1 MGLRSWLNQRILAFL
16 NDPLPRYEQRG
27 WNDPAALARH
37 IRIGDVLL
45 VTGDTRIA
53 AIIRYLTQ
61 SAWSHAALYVGD
73 ELLRRGGERARALE
87 RRYGRD
93 AARLVIEALPEGVV
107 ATPLTKYVDYNIR
120 LVRAHGLRREDRDR
134 IVEDAVGALG
144 WRYDVRNVLDL
155 ARYLVPVTLV
165 PARFRRNAL
174 RFGSG
179 VPTEVICS
187 SLIGELFQRVRFPIL
202 PPSELPGG
210 AGAEAPLPAR
220 VRFLRRVLRRR
231 HRDYSPLFRF
241 RHPTLL
247 TPADFDLSPYFEVVK
262 FNVIADGDFDYRQ
275 IRWEPEPVAAP
286 LETTAEAV
294 GADLKKDAPSHG

>member
-1 MGLRSWLNQRILAFL
+1 MGLRSRLNQRLLAFL
-16 NDPLPRYEQRG
+16 NEPLPRYEQRG
-27 WNDPAALARH
+27 WNDPSALARH
-37 IRIGDVLL
+37 IRVGDVLL
-45 VTGDTRIA
+45 VNGDSRIA

-73 ELLRRGGERARALE
+73 ELLRQGGERARELE
-87 RRYGRD
+87 RRYGAD
-93 AARLVIEALPEGVV
+93 AGRLLIEALPEGVV
-107 ATPLTKYVDYNIR
+107 ATPLAKYVDFNIR

-134 IVEDAVGALG
+134 IVADAVSALG

-174 RFGSG
+174 RLGSG

-202 PPSELPGG
+202 PPSELPGTS
-210 AGAEAPLPAR
+210 AAPLPAR
-220 VRFLRRVLRRR
+220 VRLLRRILRRPS
-231 HRDYSPLFRF
+231 RDYSGLFRP

-262 FNVIADGDFDYRQ
+262 FNVIADGDFDYRR
-275 IRWEPEPVAAP
+275 IRWAAEPPAPPIEPAAAA
-286 LETTAEAV
+286 LASE
-294 GADLKKDAPSHG
+294 LKKNATSHG

>member
-1 MGLRSWLNQRILAFL
+1 MGVRSRLNQRILAFL
-16 NDPLPRYEQRG
+16 NEPLPRYEQRG
-27 WNDPAALARH
+27 WNDPAALLRH
-37 IRIGDVLL
+37 IRVGDVLL
-45 VTGDTRIA
+45 VAGDTRIS
-53 AIIRYLTQ
+53 AIVRYLTQ

-73 ELLRRGGERARALE
+73 ELLRGGGERARELE

-93 AARLVIEALPEGVV
+93 AAHLVIEALPEGVV
-107 ATPLTKYVDYNIR
+107 ATPLKKYIDYNIR
-120 LVRAHGLRREDRDR
+120 LVRAHGLRREDLAR
-134 IVEDAVGALG
+134 IVADATGALG

-155 ARYLVPVTLV
+155 ARYLVPITLV

-202 PPSELPGG
+202 PPNELPG
-210 AGAEAPLPAR
+210 ADTAPLPAR
-220 VRFLRRVLRRR
+220 VRLLRRVLRRPT
-231 HRDYSPLFRF
+231 RDYSGLFHM

-262 FNVIADGDFDYRQ
+262 FNVIEDGDFDYKQ
-275 IRWEPEPVAAP
+275 IRWADGAVSTPP
-286 LETTAEAV
+286 LEATAAAV
-294 GADLKKDAPSHG
+294 GADLEKSASPGG